1 MKILVMII
9 GLIILLALV
18 ENIRELYTFR
28 VTEYTIEN
36 PKLEGLSEEK
46 RIVFLS
52 DLHNYSYGKDNEKL
66 FSAIQNARPNLILI
80 GGDMLV
86 RKDGNSYVHTVEFLS
101 RLPDLCE
108 VYYVNGNHE
117 QKLKELPEEY
127 EQSYEEYQSQLLQA
141 GIRFLENESVRFCW
155 CGIEIHITGLE
166 IPLYG
171 YRHFG
176 TRPLSK
182 QVLEDRIGRAGQG
195 YQILLAHNPSYVNT
209 YKEWGADLILS
220 GHLHGGIVRIPGIG
234 GVIAPNFHIFPKY
247 SGGIYQEDDVTT
259 VVSKGLGVH
268 SIPIRIMNPAE
279 MIILN
284 FGKPHTEL

>member
-1 MKILVMII
+1 MKILVMIF

-66 FSAIQNARPNLILI
+66 FSAIQNARPDLILI

-86 RKDGNSYVHTVEFLS
+86 RKNGNSYVHTVEFLS

-195 YQILLAHNPSYVNT
+195 YQILLAHNPDYV
-209 YKEWGADLILS
+209 KEYQAWGADLILC
-220 GHLHGGIVRIPGIG
+220 GHYHGALVGIPGVG
-234 GVIAPNFHIFPKY
+234 GVIAPNFKLFPKY
-247 SGGIYQEDDVTT
+247 SGGIYREENAIA
-259 VVSKGLGVH
+259 VVSRGLGTH
-268 SIPIRIMNPAE
+268 SVPVRIFNMP
-279 MIILN
+279 
-284 FGKPHTEL
+284 ELVVLDF